1 MTFHVYASS
10 LEVLEV
16 PYAKETAV
24 FLAFWLLLKA
34 EQRKKHKLHILYQE
48 FHWNQKPGIS
58 SILINNYYHMWIC
71 LPKNHYL
78 HGLRPIWAKL
88 DHRPGFPEGF
98 QIVSSID
105 MESLSINYNGAK
117 VNLLVFAF
125 CNRWIV
131 IINNFGKHHYI
142 KCWGPC
148 WWV

>member
-1 MTFHVYASS
+1 MSMHQVWKFWRCRMLKKLLY
-10 LEVLEV
+10 
-16 PYAKETAV
+16 
-24 FLAFWLLLKA
+24 FWLLLKA
-34 EQRKKHKLHILYQE
+34 EQRKKQKLHILYQE

-88 DHRPGFPEGF
+88 DHRPGFPKGF